1 MQKNILVIENN
12 EKHLNDAKAEARVRK
27 DMVLVDFATTYE
39 TAEKLINS
47 KDYDRIISDI
57 FFPFDDKKQ
66 EGSPDGWNDLAS
78 HKCFLLLKEFGI
90 TTHGAQNVTEAAS
103 LWIDGFE
110 MHPTGVIVVEMALE
124 LKIPIVLCM
133 DIHRRILSAEPVK
146 KFAEHKGVEVT
157 DSCEAEYR

>member
-1 MQKNILVIENN
+1 MQKNILVVKDNA
-12 EKHLNDAKAEARVRK
+12 KHLEDARAEARK
-27 DMVLVDFATTYE
+27 KMVNVDFATTYE
-39 TAEKLINS
+39 EVKKLVRS
-47 KDYDRIISDI
+47 KNYDRIISYI
-57 FFPFDDKKQ
+57 FFPFDDKKHK
-66 EGSPDGWNDLAS
+66 ESPDGWNYFAS
-78 HKCFLLLKEFGI
+78 NKCFSLLREFGI
-90 TTHGAQNVTEAAS
+90 IHGAKNVIEAAG

-110 MHPTGVIVVEMALE
+110 MHPTGVMVVEMALE

>member
-27 DMVLVDFATTYE
+27 DMVIVDFATTYE
-39 TAEKLINS
+39 EVEKLVKS
-47 KDYDRIISDI
+47 KSYDRIISDI
-57 FFPFDDKKQ
+57 FFPFNNKKHK
-66 EGSPDGWNDLAS
+66 ESLDGWNYLAKN
-78 HKCFLLLKEFGI
+78 KCFLLLKEFGI
-90 TTHGAQNVTEAAS
+90 IHGAENVIEAAS

-110 MHPTGVIVVEMALE
+110 MHPTGVMVVEMALE

-146 KFAEHKGVEVT
+146 KFAEHKGVKVT

>member
-1 MQKNILVIENN
+1 VQKNILVVKDNA
-12 EKHLNDAKAEARVRK
+12 KHLEDARAEARK
-27 DMVLVDFATTYE
+27 KMVNVDFATTYE
-39 TAEKLINS
+39 EVKKLVRS
-47 KDYDRIISDI
+47 KNYDRIISYI
-57 FFPFDDKKQ
+57 FFPFDDKKYK
-66 EGSPDGWNDLAS
+66 ESLDGWNYFAS
-78 HKCFLLLKEFGI
+78 NKCFLLLKEFGI
-90 TTHGAQNVTEAAS
+90 IHGAKNVIEAAG

-110 MHPTGVIVVEMALE
+110 MHPTGVMVVEMALE

>member
-47 KDYDRIISDI
+47 KDYDRIISYI
-57 FFPFDDKKQ
+57 FFPFDDKKHK
-66 EGSPDGWNDLAS
+66 ESPDGWNYFAS
-78 HKCFLLLKEFGI
+78 NKCFSLLREFGI
-90 TTHGAQNVTEAAS
+90 IHGAKNVIEAAG

-110 MHPTGVIVVEMALE
+110 MHPTGVMVVEMALE

>member
-1 MQKNILVIENN
+1 MQKNILVVKDNA
-12 EKHLNDAKAEARVRK
+12 KHLEDARAEARK
-27 DMVLVDFATTYE
+27 KMVNVDFATTYE
-39 TAEKLINS
+39 EVKKLVRS
-47 KDYDRIISDI
+47 KNYDRIISYI
-57 FFPFDDKKQ
+57 FFPFDDKKYK
-66 EGSPDGWNDLAS
+66 ESLDGWNYFAS
-78 HKCFLLLKEFGI
+78 NKCFLLLKEFGI
-90 TTHGAQNVTEAAS
+90 IHGAKNVIEAAG

-110 MHPTGVIVVEMALE
+110 MHPTGVMVVEMALE